1 MSISSGRIAEFL
13 SRAQNINEKAKVLE
27 TAKPVISTVRSNNN
41 SPIYSKKPQLSPISQ
56 HSFTSTHDGTPV
68 PVPRK
73 FILSGSLP
81 TKKAISVPPKD
92 KPSKLPVTKEK
103 TELPSGRN
111 SICSELSQKKQEK
124 TITKESLSE
133 KDQEI
138 AQKVKEIEIKGKK
151 KLKKVVEIFKQE
163 ALKTDQKLMQLQQE
177 NKKLM
182 DIVDCPQLP
191 GIHDSIKTAK
201 SVVEYLSSSEES
213 NLKFTKELENLCNS
227 FKRTKLLPSDL
238 QKKLS
243 NWFDCLQLQP
253 SDYSDFL
260 SNISKKIVSEQ
271 KRRLKTEEE
280 TWKMIEHEEALIRDL
295 EQKISNA
302 ETLTRNTSCRI
313 INEHDDF
320 EDFELNRDQISV
332 NLLKL
337 VSKKTSVEKMFG
349 N

>member
-13 SRAQNINEKAKVLE
+13 SRAQNINEKAKELE
-27 TAKPVISTVRSNNN
+27 AVKPVLSTIRSSNN
-41 SPIYSKKPQLSPISQ
+41 SPIYSKKPQLSPISHQ
-56 HSFTSTHDGTPV
+56 SFTSTHEGTPV
-68 PVPRK
+68 PAPRK
-73 FILSGSLP
+73 FILSGALP

-92 KPSKLPVTKEK
+92 KPYSKLPVTKEK

-111 SICSELSQKKQEK
+111 SISSELPQKKPEK
-124 TITKESLSE
+124 TVTKEAQSE

-138 AQKVKEIEIKGKK
+138 AQKVKEIEGKGKK
-151 KLKKVVEIFKQE
+151 KLQKVVEIFKQE

-177 NKKLM
+177 NRKLKE
-182 DIVDCPQLP
+182 IVDCPQLP
-191 GIHDSIKTAK
+191 SIHDSIKTAK
-201 SVVEYLSSSEES
+201 GVVELLSSEES
-213 NLKFTKELENLCNS
+213 DQKFTKELESLCNS
-227 FKRTKLLPSDL
+227 FKRTRLLPTDL
-238 QKKLS
+238 QKKIS
-243 NWFDCLQLQP
+243 NWFDCLQIEPLE
-253 SDYSDFL
+253 YSNFL

-280 TWKMIEHEEALIRDL
+280 TWRMIEHEEALIREL

-313 INEHDDF
+313 ISEHDDF

-337 VSKKTSVEKMFG
+337 VTKKNSVEKMFG